1 MALDMTLL
9 YLMTRHRGLQGLSAM
24 RIFLRSRG
32 NPDSRK
38 EVIISPKMVKDWRLK
53 NHRENTI
60 DVSKCR
66 SVTLWV
72 NIETSFIDD
81 LALKTGD
88 FPQVCLLIRGYVVFK
103 WLVAVR
109 IAHEVLFRD
118 GSLSLWNPTS
128 HKPS

>member
-1 MALDMTLL
+1 
-9 YLMTRHRGLQGLSAM
+9 
-24 RIFLRSRG
+24 
-32 NPDSRK
+32 
-38 EVIISPKMVKDWRLK
+38 
-53 NHRENTI
+53 
-60 DVSKCR
+60 
-66 SVTLWV
+66 VTLWV
-72 NIETSFIDD
+72 NIETSPFIDD